1 VRAFL
6 HDHKPD
12 FDQAS
17 LTQEVSHQILAAY
30 GIPAPPIGLARS
42 PEEAQQLAQK
52 FGYPVALKIAS
63 PDIIH
68 KSDLGGVILDQRNA
82 QAVAE
87 SYTRIT
93 RNIQSA
99 RPGVRISGVHV
110 QRMLPKGQEVII
122 GAVQDPLFGPLVMFG
137 SGGVEVEGLK
147 DVAFALA
154 PLPLEEAERLVDITW
169 AGRKL
174 DGYRNLPPAD
184 RAAVLDVLMRLAQ
197 LVADLPELEE
207 IEINPLLVLPQGEG
221 AYALDV
227 RGRYA

>member
-1 VRAFL
+1 MRAVF
-6 HDHKPD
+6 HEYKPD
-12 FDQAS
+12 FEQAS
-17 LTQEVSHQILAAY
+17 LPQEVSHQILAAY
-30 GIPAPPIGLARS
+30 GIHTPPIGLARS
-42 PEEAQQLAQK
+42 PEEAKQLAEK
-52 FGYPVALKIAS
+52 FGYPVALKVAS

-68 KSDLGGVILDQRNA
+68 KSDLGGVILDQRSS

-87 SYTRIT
+87 SYIRIT

-99 RPGVRISGVHV
+99 RPDARITGVHV
-110 QRMLPKGQEVII
+110 QRMFPKGQEVII
-122 GAVQDPLFGPLVMFG
+122 GGVQDPLFGPLVMFG

-154 PLPLEEAERLVDITW
+154 PLQLEEAERLLDKTW

-184 RAAVLDVLMRLAQ
+184 RGAVLDVLMRLAQ
-197 LVADLPELEE
+197 LVADQPELEE

-221 AYALDV
+221 VYALDV